1 MNLVE
6 LLPYLVGVVV
16 SLVFSYVPGLKT
28 WYEAQSG
35 YKSLIMLGVLVL
47 VSAAYFGLGCTNWDI
62 GIIVTCDKEGLMAL
76 LFAFVKIVLANQSTY
91 LLTKRD

>member
-35 YKSLIMLGVLVL
+35 YKSLIMLGVLLV
-47 VSAAYFGLGCTNWDI
+47 VSAIYFGLGCTNIDL
-62 GIIVTCDKEGLMAL
+62 GIVVSCDKEGLLAIA
-76 LFAFVKIVLANQSTY
+76 FAFIQIVVANQSTY